1 MPWYVSNPGRK
12 IEQRALKAN
21 VIPANE
27 LYGWRTGL
35 EQADAGGIYF
45 SSVNLMLFYGRK
57 N

>member
-12 IEQRALKAN
+12 IEQGALKAD

-35 EQADAGGIYF
+35 EQAEAGGIYF
-45 SSVNLMLFYGRK
+45 SNVNLMLFYGRK